1 MSMPKWKKDAKEFT
15 VGVNY
20 SDGGGYQSSIPIP
33 VIDKLGKPNTI
44 KFVIK
49 DDTNTI
55 ELISG
60 KTYVPRGG
68 MKIGIK

>member
-1 MSMPKWKKDAKEFT
+1 MRRNLQLVLIILMEEDIR
-15 VGVNY
+15 N
-20 SDGGGYQSSIPIP
+20 SIPIP

-44 KFVIK
+44 KFVIN

-60 KTYVPRGG
+60 KTHVSRKG
-68 MKIGIK
+68 MKVNY